1 MNLSVFHVAVAM
13 FLLGSLA
20 SSTSAQAAGKR
31 ARSQALRAP
40 APLTVWLR
48 AVDATPSAAQLART
62 HRKAAWWL
70 DRVARDRPTPTM
82 IRHRAIALLAI
93 LTSRGAERRLHR
105 LLTIK
110 EPAFRASAAVRKD
123 QVVFAGHDKR
133 VRSVDPKTGELKW
146 EFVAKSRLGVWPGPP
161 SPGPECRHHAP
172 RPGRHRGSGPQSCRS
187 GSRPVWRQ
195 QGGPESG
202 GAATRHRVR
211 RGRAS
216 GAGRDHPAPGP
227 SPTSPALTAR
237 QALRI
242 YKVGVGG

>member
-1 MNLSVFHVAVAM
+1 VNLSVFHVAVAM

-110 EPAFRASAAVRKD
+110 EPAFRASAAVAWASGPGRRRPAQSVDTMRRALGDTAAAVRKAAARALVLYGD
-123 QVVFAGHDKR
+123 SKVARSLAVQRRAIESDAAVRAVLDATIRRLDRRPRRQRSLPDKR
-133 VRSVDPKTGELKW
+133 
-146 EFVAKSRLGVWPGPP
+146 
-161 SPGPECRHHAP
+161 
-172 RPGRHRGSGPQSCRS
+172 
-187 GSRPVWRQ
+187 
-195 QGGPESG
+195 
-202 GAATRHRVR
+202 
-211 RGRAS
+211 
-216 GAGRDHPAPGP
+216 
-227 SPTSPALTAR
+227 
-237 QALRI
+237 
-242 YKVGVGG
+242 